1 MPLFSEVLGLAR
13 FAAGLRAFGRDPI
26 GPEDARRIV
35 RERMRTREDRF
46 LELLDRAVWP
56 RARNPFRRLL
66 EDAGATS
73 SDVRSLVRSDGLE
86 GALGRLQREGVFV
99 TWEEFKGRADAR
111 RGSRTFRFRE
121 SDFDNPLIRAHYV
134 GTSGGSLGPPVRVR
148 VDLAF
153 QIESAPDL
161 GVWFA
166 EQGWE
171 GRPLVFWTPT
181 HTGLANRYLMCA
193 KIGHPYRQWF
203 AMTDVRTVL
212 DRMRSR
218 AVHGLSQRILGFAAP
233 VPADLA
239 HAERV
244 LEPLLRLRDR
254 GERPLVNTSPS
265 AAARLAQRAIARGDA
280 LEGVS
285 FLLGA
290 EPVTPERR
298 ASIEASGAR
307 AWPTYGT
314 SESGWV
320 GSQFE
325 GAAEPDEVHV
335 FRDAYAVVPRDSSD
349 RDVSTA
355 NRTREVEPRAMLITT
370 LLRAAPKLLV
380 NTEIGD
386 SACFVEAESSEPA
399 RRYGWNLTLHTIRS
413 FRKLTAFGVTLAV
426 SDLYPIVEGEL
437 PRRFGGRVGDFQL
450 VESQD
455 GAGISRLR
463 LRVDPSVGPL
473 DEGAL
478 REALLEAIGGKR
490 SFYGMMADMLRKA
503 DALEI
508 ERRPAERTAAG
519 KVLPVVPAPGRRRAA

>member
-56 RARNPFRRLL
+56 RVRNPFRRLL
-66 EDAGATS
+66 ENAGATA
-73 SDVRSLVRSDGLE
+73 SDVRSLIRMDGIE
-86 GALGRLQREGVFV
+86 GALARLQREGVFV
-99 TWEEFKGRADAR
+99 TWEEFKGRTDAR
-111 RGSRTFRFRE
+111 RGSRSFRFRE
-121 SDFDNPLIRAHYV
+121 SDFDNPLTRTHYV
-134 GTSGGSLGPPVRVR
+134 GTSGGSLGPPVRVK

-153 QIESAPDL
+153 QTESAPNL

-193 KIGHPYRQWF
+193 KVGYPYRHWF
-203 AMTDVRTVL
+203 AMSDMRALL
-212 DRMRSR
+212 DRLRSR
-218 AVHGLSQRILGFAAP
+218 AVHGLSQQLLGFAP
-233 VPADLA
+233 SVPADLGQ
-239 HAERV
+239 AERV
-244 LEPLLRLRDR
+244 LEPLLRLRDQ

-265 AAARLAQRAIARGDA
+265 AAARLAQRAIGRGHS

-335 FRDAYAVVPRDSSD
+335 FRDAYAVVPREPPG
-349 RDVSTA
+349 VSVA
-355 NRTREVEPRAMLITT
+355 GASGGRAIEPRAMLITT
-370 LLRAAPKLLV
+370 LLRSAPKLLV

-386 SACFVEAESSEPA
+386 SACFVSAPTSEPA
-399 RRYGWNLTLHTIRS
+399 RRFGYDLTLHTIRS

-437 PRRFGGRVGDFQL
+437 PRRFGGGVGDFQL

-455 GAGISRLR
+455 DAGVSRLR

-473 DEGAL
+473 DEGVL
-478 REALLEAIGGKR
+478 REALLEAIGAKR
-490 SFYGMMADMLRKA
+490 SCYGFMADMLRKA
-503 DALEI
+503 DALDV

-519 KVLPVVPAPGRRRAA
+519 KVLPVVPAPARKRAA

>member
-13 FAAGLRAFGRDPI
+13 FAAGLRAFGRDRI
-26 GPEDARRIV
+26 GPDDARRIV
-35 RERMRTREDRF
+35 LERMRTREERF
-46 LELLDRAVWP
+46 LELLDRAIWP
-56 RARNPFRRLL
+56 RVRNPFRRLL
-66 EDAGATS
+66 ENVGANAA
-73 SDVRSLVRSDGLE
+73 DVRSLVRADGLE
-86 GALGRLQREGVFV
+86 GALGHLQREGVFV
-99 TWEEFKGRADAR
+99 TWEEFKGRSDAR

-121 SDFDNPLIRAHYV
+121 TDFDNPLTRTHYV

-153 QIESAPDL
+153 QIESAPNL

-193 KIGHPYRQWF
+193 KVGYPYRHWF
-203 AMTDVRTVL
+203 AMGDMRTVL
-212 DRMRSR
+212 DRLRSR
-218 AVHGLSQRILGFAAP
+218 AVHGLSQRFLGFAAP
-233 VPADLA
+233 VPADLGQ
-239 HAERV
+239 AERV
-244 LEPLLRLRDR
+244 LEPLLRLRDQ

-265 AAARLAQRAIARGDA
+265 AAARLAQMASARGDS
-280 LEGVS
+280 LEGLS

-298 ASIEASGAR
+298 TSIEASGAR

-335 FRDAYAVVPRDSSD
+335 FRDAYSVVPRDPPGARVAVATED
-349 RDVSTA
+349 R
-355 NRTREVEPRAMLITT
+355 EIEPRGMLITT

-386 SACFVEAESSEPA
+386 SACFVRAGSSEPA
-399 RRYGWNLTLHTIRS
+399 RRFGYNLTLHTIRS

-437 PRRFGGRVGDFQL
+437 PQRFGGRVGDFQL

-455 GAGISRLR
+455 DAGVSRLS

-473 DEGAL
+473 DEALL
-478 REALLEAIGGKR
+478 REALLEAIGAKR
-490 SFYGMMADMLRKA
+490 SVYGFMADMLRKA
-503 DALEI
+503 DAVDV

-519 KVLPVVPAPGRRRAA
+519 KVLPVVPAPAHKRAA

>member
-13 FAAGLRAFGRDPI
+13 FAAGLRAFGRETI

-35 RERMRTREDRF
+35 RERMRTREERF

-56 RARNPFRRLL
+56 RARNPFRLLL
-66 EDAGATS
+66 ENVGATAD
-73 SDVRSLVRSDGLE
+73 DVRSLVRTDGLE
-86 GALGRLQREGVFV
+86 GALARLQRDGVVV

-121 SDFDNPLIRAHYV
+121 SDFDNPLTRTHYV

-153 QIESAPDL
+153 QIESAPNL
-161 GVWFA
+161 GLWFA
-166 EQGWE
+166 EQGW
-171 GRPLVFWTPT
+171 GNRPLVFWTPT

-193 KIGHPYRQWF
+193 KVGYPYRHWF
-203 AMTDVRTVL
+203 AMGDMRTAL
-212 DRMRSR
+212 DRLRSR
-218 AVHGLSQRILGFAAP
+218 AVHGLAQRVLGFGAP
-233 VPADLA
+233 MPADLA
-239 HAERV
+239 QSERV
-244 LEPLLRLRDR
+244 LEPLLRLRDA
-254 GERPLVNTSPS
+254 GELPLVNTSPS
-265 AAARLAQRAIARGDA
+265 AAARLAQKAIARGES

-320 GSQFE
+320 ASQFD

-335 FRDAYAVVPRDSSD
+335 FRDAYAVVPRDPSATGAAVASGG
-349 RDVSTA
+349 
-355 NRTREVEPRAMLITT
+355 REASPQPMLITT

-386 SACFVEAESSEPA
+386 SACFVRSEGSAPA
-399 RRYGWNLTLHTIRS
+399 RRFGYDLTLHTIRS

-455 GAGISRLR
+455 DAGVSRLR

-473 DEGAL
+473 DESLL
-478 REALLEAIGGKR
+478 RETLLDAIGAKR
-490 SFYGMMADMLRKA
+490 SFYGLMADMLRKA
-503 DALEI
+503 DALEV

-519 KVLPVVPAPGRRRAA
+519 KVLPVVPAPARKRAA